1 MEIREIIV
9 ALGVLAIIV
18 ILIDGVRR
26 MKIKI
31 PTKTIP
37 VDDDYQD
44 PEELARKAQV
54 ARELPNGGAR
64 VVREMS
70 NAEQS
75 LLKQRLN
82 LRERVPMLMER
93 VEVGEERAE
102 VALSDEARQKAA
114 LQSELDFT
122 QAMTETD
129 DAISSSEPEAEPMA
143 MFNDVE
149 QSPQTPEPKRAT
161 EQPTFTMEELGR
173 YPESDVTEQPNPFT
187 EADLEDE
194 PYAYQES
201 VSENDSGQ
209 YDAEPVDRY
218 VSAAEVDDLPSPAA
232 KTAARPG
239 AGISEV
245 TPESSPAAVESRVN
259 PGPVEELVIMHIMA
273 KNDGELSGSAVLELL
288 LTAGL
293 RHGPMEI
300 FHYRNPQG
308 YSEFSLANC
317 VQPGT
322 FNPDSMNQ
330 VNTPGVTLFMQ
341 LPTAANTLEAFD
353 HMYEMGRYLAKHLDA
368 DMLDE
373 DHNSVTPQ
381 RLEYYREKLRSFVRS
396 KMIPT

>member
-1 MEIREIIV
+1 MELREIIV
-9 ALGVLAIIV
+9 GVGVFAIIV
-18 ILIDGVRR
+18 ILIDGLRR

-31 PTKTIP
+31 PTKTMP
-37 VDDDYQD
+37 LDDDYED

-70 NAEQS
+70 SAEQS
-75 LLKQRLN
+75 MLKQRLN
-82 LRERVPMLMER
+82 LRERVPMLMEL
-93 VEVGEERAE
+93 VEVTEEDAD

-122 QAMTETD
+122 LAMAEAD
-129 DAISSSEPEAEPMA
+129 EAITAAEPEAAA
-143 MFNDVE
+143 MVGDAQDNAV
-149 QSPQTPEPKRAT
+149 TPEGNRDT
-161 EQPTFTMEELGR
+161 EHPTFTMAELDR
-173 YPESDVTEQPNPFT
+173 YPEADSLEEPFT
-187 EADLEDE
+187 ETEANLEEEPYPYQTPAAEADESQQEADSVDLYEDE
-194 PYAYQES
+194 T
-201 VSENDSGQ
+201 
-209 YDAEPVDRY
+209 
-218 VSAAEVDDLPSPAA
+218 EVDDLPSPAA
-232 KTAARPG
+232 KIDDSPG
-239 AGISEV
+239 VSV
-245 TPESSPAAVESRVN
+245 FSPEASSTVAESRVN

-293 RHGPMEI
+293 RHGPMDI

-341 LPTAANTLEAFD
+341 LPTAANTLEAFN

-373 DHNSVTPQ
+373 DHNTVTPQ

-396 KMIPT
+396 KMIPS